1 MKDAPDTRADPISRP
16 HGSTRE
22 VALAFLKLGLTS
34 FGGPIAHLGYFRTE
48 FVARRRWIDD
58 GGYADLVALCQFL
71 PGPTSSQVG
80 AALGFL
86 RAGPWGALAA
96 FAMFTLPSAICL
108 LAFAY
113 SAASF
118 DGPLQHGAILGLK
131 IVAVAIVAQA
141 VLGMARSLCPDRER
155 ATIAV
160 AAVLILALVPGA
172 FGQVAAIATGAGAG
186 LLWCRFDASQPTAP
200 LNFGVTRAVGIGS
213 LALFLALLV
222 GLPVIASAFG
232 SDTLEVVDAFYRSGS
247 LVFGGGHVV
256 LPLLEA
262 ATVQTGW
269 LSTDTF
275 LAGYG
280 AAQAVP
286 GPLFSFSAYLGAL
299 LPGMPN
305 GLVGAAVA
313 LLAIFLPGFLL
324 LAGAMAFWDGLR
336 SRPSAQAFMRGANA
350 AVVGILATALYDP
363 LFTSAIVDDLSF
375 AVGLAC
381 FVLLTAW
388 KVAPWLVVVLGALG
402 GVLIAAL

>member
-1 MKDAPDTRADPISRP
+1 MYKR
-16 HGSTRE
+16 
-22 VALAFLKLGLTS
+22 
-34 FGGPIAHLGYFRTE
+34 
-48 FVARRRWIDD
+48 
-58 GGYADLVALCQFL
+58 Q
-71 PGPTSSQVG
+71 
-80 AALGFL
+80 
-86 RAGPWGALAA
+86 
-96 FAMFTLPSAICL
+96 
-108 LAFAY
+108 FAY

-118 DGPLQHGAILGLK
+118 GGPLQHGAILGLK

-186 LLWCRFDASQPTAP
+186 LLWCRSDASQPTAP

-222 GLPVIASAFG
+222 GLPVIASA
-232 SDTLEVVDAFYRSGS
+232 SDALKVVDAFYRSGS

-286 GPLFSFSAYLGAL
+286 GPLFSFAAYLGAL
-299 LPGMPN
+299 LPSMPN

-313 LLAIFLPGFLL
+313 LLAIFLPGILL

-363 LFTSAIVDDLSF
+363 LFTSAIVEDLSF
-375 AVGLAC
+375 ALGLTC

-388 KVAPWLVVVLGALG
+388 KVAPWLVVVLGCL
-402 GVLIAAL
+402 LYTSPSPRD

>member
-1 MKDAPDTRADPISRP
+1 M
-16 HGSTRE
+16 
-22 VALAFLKLGLTS
+22 
-34 FGGPIAHLGYFRTE
+34 
-48 FVARRRWIDD
+48 
-58 GGYADLVALCQFL
+58 
-71 PGPTSSQVG
+71 
-80 AALGFL
+80 
-86 RAGPWGALAA
+86 
-96 FAMFTLPSAICL
+96 
-108 LAFAY
+108 
-113 SAASF
+113 
-118 DGPLQHGAILGLK
+118 
-131 IVAVAIVAQA
+131 
-141 VLGMARSLCPDRER
+141 
-155 ATIAV
+155 
-160 AAVLILALVPGA
+160 PGA

-186 LLWCRFDASQPTAP
+186 LLWCRSDASQPTAP

-222 GLPVIASAFG
+222 GLPVIASA
-232 SDTLEVVDAFYRSGS
+232 SDALKVVDAFYRSGS

-286 GPLFSFSAYLGAL
+286 GPLFSFAAYLGAL
-299 LPGMPN
+299 LPSMPN

-313 LLAIFLPGFLL
+313 LLAIFLPGILL

-363 LFTSAIVDDLSF
+363 LFTSAIVEDLSF
-375 AVGLAC
+375 ALGLTC

-388 KVAPWLVVVLGALG
+388 KVAPWLVVVLGCL
-402 GVLIAAL
+402 LYTSPSPRD